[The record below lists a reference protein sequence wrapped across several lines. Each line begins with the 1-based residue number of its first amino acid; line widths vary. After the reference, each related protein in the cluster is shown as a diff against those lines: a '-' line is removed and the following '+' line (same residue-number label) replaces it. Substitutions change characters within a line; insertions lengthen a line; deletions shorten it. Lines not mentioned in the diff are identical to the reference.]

1 MKITTSLVLAVL
13 YLVCVG
19 PFAKVEAV
27 SPPPDGDYPGGNTAE
42 GRDALFS
49 LTTGSYNTA
58 LGWNSLASDREGKFN
73 AAVGAGTLVFNV
85 ADNNTAIGNN
95 ALQNNTTGKETRL
108 SERSPSLATRTA
120 ISTRLLA
127 MARFRITPLAI

>member
-19 PFAKVEAV
+19 PLAKVEAV

-58 LGWNSLASDREGKFN
+58 LGWNSLASDKK
-73 AAVGAGTLVFNV
+73 A
-85 ADNNTAIGNN
+85 
-95 ALQNNTTGKETRL
+95 
-108 SERSPSLATRTA
+108 S
-120 ISTRLLA
+120 STR
-127 MARFRITPLAI
+127 PLALERWYSTSRTITRPLAPARS